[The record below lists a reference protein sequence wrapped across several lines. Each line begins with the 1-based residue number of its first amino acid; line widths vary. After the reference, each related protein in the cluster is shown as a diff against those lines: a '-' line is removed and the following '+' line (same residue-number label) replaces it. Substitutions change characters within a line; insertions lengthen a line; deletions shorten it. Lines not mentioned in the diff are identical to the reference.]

1 MVNKLSLEKAK
12 EMMEQTGGWLDLSGT
27 QITALPEGLTVGGSL
42 YLRGTQITA
51 LPEGL
56 TVGGW
61 LDLSNT
67 PITALPEGLT
77 VGGWLDL
84 SGTQIKA
91 LPEGLTI
98 GGGLYLS
105 NTPITA
111 LPEGLTIGG
120 SLDLSGTQIKALP
133 KGITIGGGLYLSGT
147 QIKASDVKR
156 VRRLK
161 DGDYVAGK
169 YIYCDGILTHI
180 AKTKKAGDYTLYIG
194 KIKGRN
200 VVSDGTLYA
209 HCKTLRDGIAD
220 IAFKRAAER
229 GASQYKGIDM
239 DVPIPLEEA
248 KTMYRIIT
256 GACRAGTEHFAQS
269 LGNKLQETYTVRE
282 MIKITKGQYNA
293 EKFADFFGEE

>member
-12 EMMEQTGGWLDLSGT
+12 EMMEQTGGGLYLRGTQITALPEGLTIGGSLYLSGT
-27 QITALPEGLTVGGSL
+27 QITALPEGLTCGGSL

-56 TVGGW
+56 TIGGW

-67 PITALPEGLT
+67 P
-77 VGGWLDL
+77 
-84 SGTQIKA
+84 IKA

-98 GGGLYLS
+98 GGWLDLS
-105 NTPITA
+105 NTPIKA
-111 LPEGLTIGG
+111 LPEGLTVGG
-120 SLDLSGTQIKALP
+120 SLDLSGTQI
-133 KGITIGGGLYLSGT
+133 T
-147 QIKASDVKR
+147 ASDVKR

-169 YIYCDGILTHI
+169 YIYCDGILTHV
-180 AKTKKAGDYTLYIG
+180 AKTRKAGDYTLYIG

-209 HCKTLRDGIAD
+209 HCETLRDGIAD

-239 DVPIPLEEA
+239 DVSIPLEEA

-282 MIKITKGQYNA
+282 MIKVTKGQYNA
-293 EKFADFFGEE
+293 EKFAEFFGEE

>member
-12 EMMEQTGGWLDLSGT
+12 EMMEQTGGWLDLS
-27 QITALPEGLTVGGSL
+27 
-42 YLRGTQITA
+42 GTQITA

-84 SGTQIKA
+84 SGTQIK
-91 LPEGLTI
+91 
-98 GGGLYLS
+98 
-105 NTPITA
+105 A

>member
-12 EMMEQTGGWLDLSGT
+12 KMMEQTGGDLDLSNT
-27 QITALPEGLTVGGSL
+27 PITSLPEGLTCGGSL
-42 YLRGTQITA
+42 YLRGTPITS

-56 TVGGW
+56 TCGGY

-67 PITALPEGLT
+67 PITSLPEGLT
-77 VGGWLDL
+77 CGGDLDL
-84 SGTQIKA
+84 SNTPIKA
-91 LPEGLTI
+91 LPEGLTC
-98 GGGLYLS
+98 GGDLYLS
-105 NTPITA
+105 NTPITS
-111 LPEGLTIGG
+111 LPEGLTCGG
-120 SLDLSGTQIKALP
+120 I
-133 KGITIGGGLYLSGT
+133 LYLRGT
-147 QIKASDVKR
+147 PIKASDVKR

-180 AKTKKAGDYTLYIG
+180 AKTRKAGDYTLYIG

-229 GASQYKGIDM
+229 GADQYKGIDM
-239 DVPIPLEEA
+239 DTPIPLEEA

-256 GACRAGTEHFAQS
+256 GACRAGTEQFAQS
-269 LGNKLQETYTVRE
+269 LGDKLQGTYTVRE
-282 MIKITKGQYNA
+282 MIRVTKGQYNA
-293 EKFADFFGEE
+293 EKFAEFFGEE

>member
-12 EMMEQTGGWLDLSGT
+12 EMMEKT
-27 QITALPEGLTVGGSL
+27 GGSL
-42 YLRGTQITA
+42 YLRGTQIAA
-51 LPEGL
+51 LPDGL
-56 TVGGW
+56 TVGG
-61 LDLSNT
+61 S
-67 PITALPEGLT
+67 
-77 VGGWLDL
+77 
-84 SGTQIKA
+84 
-91 LPEGLTI
+91 
-98 GGGLYLS
+98 
-105 NTPITA
+105 
-111 LPEGLTIGG
+111 
-120 SLDLSGTQIKALP
+120 
-133 KGITIGGGLYLSGT
+133 LYLSGT

-169 YIYCDGILTHI
+169 YIYCDGILTHV
-180 AKTKKAGDYTLYIG
+180 AKTRKAGDYTLYIG

-209 HCKTLRDGIAD
+209 HCETLRDGIAD

-282 MIKITKGQYNA
+282 MIKVTKGQYNA
-293 EKFADFFGEE
+293 EKFAEFFGEE

>member
-12 EMMEQTGGWLDLSGT
+12 EMMEKT
-27 QITALPEGLTVGGSL
+27 GGSL
-42 YLRGTQITA
+42 YLRGTPITA
-51 LPEGL
+51 LPDGL
-56 TVGGW
+56 TVGGN

-67 PITALPEGLT
+67 PITALPDGLT

-84 SGTQIKA
+84 NGTQI
-91 LPEGLTI
+91 T
-98 GGGLYLS
+98 
-105 NTPITA
+105 
-111 LPEGLTIGG
+111 
-120 SLDLSGTQIKALP
+120 
-133 KGITIGGGLYLSGT
+133 
-147 QIKASDVKR
+147 ASDVKR

-169 YIYCDGILTHI
+169 YIYCDGILTHV
-180 AKTKKAGDYTLYIG
+180 AKTRKAGDYTLYIG

-209 HCKTLRDGIAD
+209 HCETLRDGIAD

-282 MIKITKGQYNA
+282 MIKVTKGQYNA
-293 EKFADFFGEE
+293 EKFAKFFGEE

>member
-12 EMMEQTGGWLDLSGT
+12 KMMEQTGGD
-27 QITALPEGLTVGGSL
+27 
-42 YLRGTQITA
+42 
-51 LPEGL
+51 
-56 TVGGW
+56 

-67 PITALPEGLT
+67 PITSLPEGLT
-77 VGGWLDL
+77 CGGSLYLSNTPITSLPEGLTCGGYLDL
-84 SGTQIKA
+84 SNTPITSLPEGLTCGGDLDLSNTPIKA
-91 LPEGLTI
+91 LPEGLTC
-98 GGGLYLS
+98 GGDLYLS
-105 NTPITA
+105 NTPITS
-111 LPEGLTIGG
+111 LPEGLTCGG
-120 SLDLSGTQIKALP
+120 I
-133 KGITIGGGLYLSGT
+133 LYLRGT
-147 QIKASDVKR
+147 PIKASDVKR

-180 AKTKKAGDYTLYIG
+180 AKTRKAGDYTLYIG

-229 GASQYKGIDM
+229 GADQYKGIDM
-239 DVPIPLEEA
+239 DTPIPLEEA

-256 GACRAGTEHFAQS
+256 GACRAGTEQFAQS
-269 LGNKLQETYTVRE
+269 LGDKLQGTYTVRE
-282 MIKITKGQYNA
+282 MIRVTKGQYNA
-293 EKFADFFGEE
+293 EKFAEFFGEE

>member
-12 EMMEQTGGWLDLSGT
+12 KMMEQIGGSLYLSGMKITSLPEGLTCGGDLDLSNTPIKALPEGLTVGGWLDLSGT

-42 YLRGTQITA
+42 YLSGTQITA

-56 TVGGW
+56 TVGG
-61 LDLSNT
+61 S
-67 PITALPEGLT
+67 
-77 VGGWLDL
+77 
-84 SGTQIKA
+84 
-91 LPEGLTI
+91 
-98 GGGLYLS
+98 
-105 NTPITA
+105 
-111 LPEGLTIGG
+111 
-120 SLDLSGTQIKALP
+120 
-133 KGITIGGGLYLSGT
+133 LYLSGT
-147 QIKASDVKR
+147 QITASDVKR

-180 AKTKKAGDYTLYIG
+180 AKTRKAGDYTLYIG
-194 KIKGRN
+194 KIKGRI

-209 HCKTLRDGIAD
+209 HCETLRDGIAD

-239 DVPIPLEEA
+239 DVPIPLEDA

-282 MIKITKGQYNA
+282 MIKVTKGQYNA
-293 EKFADFFGEE
+293 EKFAEFFGEE